1 MLKTDEICILY
12 SIVSVFIQMQIK
24 KKLKST
30 MMVFVL
36 SSIYSR
42 ADGQNFMLYSG
53 QQVVLWPLFSDS
65 SKLPSE
71 LDGKA
76 ANMYI

>member
-1 MLKTDEICILY
+1 
-12 SIVSVFIQMQIK
+12 
-24 KKLKST
+24 